1 MKKRIIISASISIAL
16 CASIFSSCTKQ
27 EDNLAPITKNSR
39 NIEIT
44 FVEELSETKTEFYGK
59 TTRWSKGDKV
69 TFGQYAFV
77 EEVGTLKSSSV
88 TLNSAAETLTAKI
101 GLFNDPDEGTNSC
114 YFAVYPGGSL
124 TYDGTSLKNYLTS
137 GGTNPAIRATIP
149 QTQKPVVT
157 DGVPTGF
164 DPNAD
169 LLISN
174 LKDNLTRETEGENA
188 GKYVIKLTYDRKVA
202 IGKMT
207 IKNLQSDSPVT
218 SIEISANKEN
228 GSAVT
233 VAGQM
238 WYNLLTGNISNTSTA
253 YKSVILDY
261 SNNPI
266 NLEEDGEDTKM
277 MAYFCCRPFSL
288 KENDVFC
295 VVVKT
300 QAGEVFTKFVT
311 VGTGR
316 ELVFEANKGTQFS
329 VDMLSA
335 VKSNDW
341 VSVSEYNSGTS
352 VKTATKICFLAKETT
367 GLTISSGK
375 FSAIPEST
383 FLDPTFDIAEYF
395 ESKGTAVSASS
406 ISSFNSGK
414 NLIFS
419 CTGLEPDSWYI
430 VAIKLVAVDTDSN
443 EVVGYAF
450 TKIKTDWFSL
460 TASTRTAGGINFY
473 FYGKG
478 LVSSS
483 RNYRFIATDALPEGQ
498 TFEEYYTNTLA
509 PGGISS
515 STLSG
520 INENGKSGKGYYTT
534 TYYTDKST
542 TGTMTPGTSYTIMI
556 KVNNERGETK
566 FCYASANAGGTT
578 E

>member
-27 EDNLAPITKNSR
+27 EESLAPITKNSR
-39 NIEIT
+39 NIDIT

-59 TTRWSKGDKV
+59 TTRWSKGDKI

-77 EEVGTLKSSSV
+77 EEVGTFKSSSV
-88 TLNSAAETLTAKI
+88 TLSAATETLTANI
-101 GLFNDPDEGTNSC
+101 TYFNDPDEGTNSC
-114 YFAVYPGGSL
+114 YFAVYPGSSL
-124 TYDGTSLKNYLTS
+124 KSYDGTSLKNYLNS
-137 GGTNPAIRATIP
+137 GGTNPAISATIP
-149 QTQKPVVT
+149 QTQTPVVT

-174 LKDNLTRETEGENA
+174 LKDNLTRETEGAYE
-188 GKYVIKLTYDRKVA
+188 GKYVVKLTYDRKVA

-233 VAGQM
+233 VAGEM
-238 WYNLLTGNISNTSTA
+238 WYNLLTGNIASTRTA

-261 SNNPI
+261 SSNPVT
-266 NLEEDGEDTKM
+266 LSGENMT
-277 MAYFCCRPFSL
+277 AYFCCRPFSL

-300 QAGEVFTKFVT
+300 EAGEVFTKFIT

-352 VKTATKICFLAKETT
+352 VKTATKIYFLAKETT
-367 GLTISSGK
+367 DLTISSGK
-375 FSAIPEST
+375 YAAIPEST
-383 FLDPTFDIAEYF
+383 FLDPSFDIATYF
-395 ESKGTAVSASS
+395 ETNGSAMAASS
-406 ISSFNSGK
+406 INSFNSGK
-414 NLIFS
+414 SLIFS
-419 CTGLEPDSWYI
+419 YGSLEPDSWYI

-450 TKIKTDWFSL
+450 AKIKTDWFSL
-460 TASTRTAGGINFY
+460 TASTRTAGGITFY

-498 TFEEYYTNTLA
+498 TFEQYYTNTLA

-515 STLSG
+515 STLSA

-534 TYYTDKST
+534 TYYTGKST
-542 TGTMTPGTSYTIMI
+542 TDTMTPGTNYTIMI